1 MAGAQLLQEDTLRQS
16 GELVSSWQEA
26 LAKGVNCRE
35 ISKDRKEEKKA
46 CGSHRHCRGGGKMH

>member
-1 MAGAQLLQEDTLRQS
+1 MLEEMAGAQLLQEDTLRQS

-35 ISKDRKEEKKA
+35 ISKDRKEEKKY
-46 CGSHRHCRGGGKMH
+46 GNPDFH